1 MNLPPSNRPQGLV
14 LGVPGVCPAAGAA
27 QQPVQGLALRPVQGP
42 PQQPV
47 QGPTRR
53 LVQGLV
59 PRLGGSRRALLAGV
73 LAAALALPWAE
84 PARAQPKASP
94 QAQEPAEDLSTIE
107 PSQDILIQG
116 IGFSKLNLLLD
127 TGPDPSQ
134 DPARLRLGRL
144 LEKNLCWS
152 GLFTLWGGIT
162 RYCAANSAPQRTDM
176 KLTPMPQEKL
186 LRIRL
191 KDAGDEGLVLF
202 EGTLAYETSYDE
214 QPVIDLVN
222 RIAERITGQPGI
234 LGSTIA
240 FALRQPGFAKVVV
253 ATTTHGQTLE
263 LISHNKEI
271 NILPRW
277 SPSGNALVYTVL
289 GDRGSRVY
297 FHNLGP
303 PGDAMGPSRFL
314 TEPGSLNTGGA
325 FSPDGKRLVFT
336 MSPNQNADL
345 FQYDL
350 KSRSTVQLTSRIG
363 IETQADWS
371 PDGKQLLFVSDRSG
385 TPQIYLMDLD
395 TREDLRLT
403 FDGNYNTDSRFSPDG
418 RLILF
423 TRRVDN
429 LDQIFIMD
437 TNGENVRPVTR
448 GRFDSEQ
455 AEWSP
460 DGRQI
465 VFTSNRTG
473 EFKLYVVST
482 DGSSLRR
489 LTSTPPGYE
498 ETNPSWTRRRLF
510 R

>member
-1 MNLPPSNRPQGLV
+1 MLPVSGLFPLHPSGVRRCRSGARPAECDRPIVGA
-14 LGVPGVCPAAGAA
+14 GPRAA
-27 QQPVQGLALRPVQGP
+27 
-42 PQQPV
+42 
-47 QGPTRR
+47 
-53 LVQGLV
+53 
-59 PRLGGSRRALLAGV
+59 LAGV
-73 LAAALALPWAE
+73 LLVALLWAHPVRAQPASPQP
-84 PARAQPKASP
+84 PARADDTAG
-94 QAQEPAEDLSTIE
+94 IE
-107 PSQDILIQG
+107 PTQDILIQG
-116 IGFSKLNLLLD
+116 IGFSKLNLILE
-127 TGPDPSQ
+127 TGADPSE
-134 DPARLRLGRL
+134 DPPRLRLVRL

-162 RYCAANSAPQRTDM
+162 RYCAASSAPQRTDM
-176 KLTPMPQEKL
+176 KLATLSEGAL

-191 KDAGDEGLVLF
+191 KDAGQEGLVLF
-202 EGTLAYETSYDE
+202 EDALPFETSTE
-214 QPVIDLVN
+214 ERPVMELVN
-222 RIAERITGQPGI
+222 RIAERITGQPGV
-234 LGSTIA
+234 LGSTLA
-240 FALRQPGFAKVVV
+240 FSLRQPGFAKVVV
-253 ATTTHGQTLE
+253 ATTTHGQPLE
-263 LISHNKEI
+263 LVSQNKEI

-277 SPSGNALVYTVL
+277 SPSGTELVYTVL
-289 GDRGSRVY
+289 GNQGSRVF

-303 PGDAMGPSRFL
+303 SGSPLGPSRFL
-314 TEPGSLNTGGA
+314 SAAGGLNTGGA
-325 FSPDGKRLVFT
+325 FSPDGQRLVFT

-345 FQYDL
+345 FEYNL
-350 KSRSTVQLTSRIG
+350 KSRSATQLTSRIG

-403 FDGNYNTDSRFSPDG
+403 FEGNYNTDPRFGPDG

-429 LDQIFIMD
+429 IGQIFIMD

-465 VFTSNRTG
+465 AFSSNRSD

-482 DGSSLRR
+482 DGSNLRR
-489 LTSTPPGYE
+489 LTSTPAGYE
-498 ETNPSWTRRRLF
+498 ETNPSWTRRRMF